1 MKKLFSTLIIC
12 ILSLDLIA
20 QTLTGKVISIK
31 DGDTIEMLVD
41 NKPVKIR
48 LRGIDCPEK
57 KQPFGNNARQF
68 TSDLC
73 FGKIVKAEQLSKD
86 RYKRIVAK
94 IILPSGNL
102 LNLQLLK
109 AGLAWH
115 YTKYDRSGDFA
126 SAEKEAKS
134 QRRGIWSMKDPIA
147 PWSWRKGVR

>member
-1 MKKLFSTLIIC
+1 MKTLFSTLIIC
-12 ILSLDLIA
+12 ILSLHLIA

-41 NKPVKIR
+41 NKPVRIR

-115 YTKYDRSGDFA
+115 YTKYDRSSDFA
-126 SAEKEAKS
+126 SAEKEAKL
-134 QRRGIWSMKDPIA
+134 QRRGIWSMKDPVA

>member
-12 ILSLDLIA
+12 ILSLHLIA

-115 YTKYDRSGDFA
+115 YTKYDRSNDFA

>member
-1 MKKLFSTLIIC
+1 MQKLFSTLIIC
-12 ILSLDLIA
+12 LLSLGLSA
-20 QTLTGKVISIK
+20 QTLRGKVISIK
-31 DGDTIEMLVD
+31 DGDTIEMLVN
-41 NKPVKIR
+41 NKPVRIR

-57 KQPFGNNARQF
+57 KQPFGNNAKQF

-115 YTKYDRSGDFA
+115 YTKYDRSTDFA

>member
-41 NKPVKIR
+41 NKPVRIR

-115 YTKYDRSGDFA
+115 YTKYDRSSDFA
-126 SAEKEAKS
+126 SAEKEAKL
-134 QRRGIWSMKDPIA
+134 QRRGIWSMKDPVA